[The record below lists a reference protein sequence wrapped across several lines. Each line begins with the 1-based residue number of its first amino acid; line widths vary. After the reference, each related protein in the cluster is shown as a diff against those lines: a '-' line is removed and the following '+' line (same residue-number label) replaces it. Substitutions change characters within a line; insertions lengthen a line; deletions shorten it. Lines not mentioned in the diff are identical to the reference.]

1 MDAQNSLVY
10 NEALYP
16 ILRCIAN
23 PATEDSGRKTRGASL
38 DVREDDV
45 LLPWRRFLSR
55 GRQTCS

>member
-1 MDAQNSLVY
+1 MNVQNSLVY

-16 ILRCIAN
+16 VLRCIAN
-23 PATEDSGRKTRGASL
+23 PATEDFGRKAGGASL

-45 LLPWRRFLSR
+45 LLPWRRLLSS